1 MVQNQKATNKQ
12 GINNFPSEAKRTE
25 NVMVSFTPSEKE
37 FINSFT
43 MLLSHT
49 VDPTTGRPI
58 ITENTP
64 VALIRFCISFTSA
77 IYQTH
82 IAR

>member
-1 MVQNQKATNKQ
+1 MVQNQNVTNKQ
-12 GINNFPSEAKRTE
+12 GINNLPSEAKRTE
-25 NVMVSFTPSEKE
+25 NVMISFTPVEKE
-37 FINSFT
+37 FINSFAQ
-43 MLLSHT
+43 LLSHM
-49 VDPTTGRPI
+49 VDPTSGRPI
-58 ITENTP
+58 ITENNP